1 MFVQYENLERSPDA
15 TGAPGLAAKPL
26 AKLLFINRL
35 GHGVSIAAQKTW
47 MMAVISG
54 CPAVWDRV
62 FSAESPFFWRT
73 ERALP
78 YAAAII
84 SRKQL
89 ILSVVTVNRGAE
101 ANSVPDVSVFRLVW
115 VVPCVVLT
123 VGYFYNCLL
132 EIHRG
137 QMG

>member
-84 SRKQL
+84 SRKRL
-89 ILSVVTVNRGAE
+89 ILSV
-101 ANSVPDVSVFRLVW
+101 VSVFRLVW

-123 VGYFYNCLL
+123 GVIFTIAY
-132 EIHRG
+132 
-137 QMG
+137 